1 MCDITV
7 SWTPSSGDPV
17 CGPISY
23 NVTISPS
30 DEVMIM
36 SINDTYYSI
45 TGLIP
50 ATSYNITVIS
60 SNMVGVMESMIMVNT
75 PSSND
80 AVPSGK

>member
-23 NVTISPS
+23 DVTISPS
-30 DEVMIM
+30 DGVMIM
-36 SINDTYYSI
+36 SINDTYYDI
-45 TGLIP
+45 TGLIL

-60 SNMVGVMESMIMVNT
+60 SNMAGTVESMIMVNT
-75 PSSND
+75 SNSSD

>member
-7 SWTPSSGDPV
+7 SWTPSSDDPV
-17 CGPISY
+17 CEPISY

-30 DEVMIM
+30 DGVMIM
-36 SINDTYYSI
+36 SIDDTYYNI

-50 ATSYNITVIS
+50 ATSYNITVVG
-60 SNMVGVMESMIMVNT
+60 SNMAGAMESMIMVNT
-75 PSSND
+75 SSSND

>member
-23 NVTISPS
+23 NVIISPS